1 MSIQSYGVTVLAV
14 FAIAGVILVTVSVI
28 YGIGSHENVLS
39 ESDKAEALKWGWIN
53 QLLGLLATSFGKLAI
68 VAFLQQIHGPE
79 HRERVVG
86 LWILAISNLIVNAI
100 AVGMVL
106 TQCAPLKK
114 LWDFSVPGTCDGLE
128 RNEHFAYFQGSWSA
142 FCDLALALYP
152 IVFLW
157 TVRLQIRVKIGLC
170 ALMGVG
176 VIACICSILKTTLGL
191 TALGNG
197 EDLTYNIARLIIW
210 NETEKWAVI
219 IVGCIPPIRPLFI
232 ALFHKVAKSTK
243 SRSGQTNG
251 NGRSTELHSFS
262 QGSKA
267 APRVRHSSPALSSA
281 KESEESILAMEDGA
295 IMKTTDISLT
305 YENGEAHHEPLPSEL
320 EHGGCVVPSE
330 RI

>member
-1 MSIQSYGVTVLAV
+1 MPIQSYGVTVLAA

-28 YGIGSHENVLS
+28 YGIGSHEDVLS
-39 ESDKAEALKWGWIN
+39 GSEIVEALKWGWIN
-53 QLLGLLATSFGKLAI
+53 QMLGLLATAFGKLAI

-79 HRERVVG
+79 HRERVIG

-100 AVGMVL
+100 TVGMVL
-106 TQCAPLKK
+106 TQCTPLEK
-114 LWDFSVPGTCDGLE
+114 LWNFSVPGTCDGLE
-128 RNEHFAYFQGSWSA
+128 RNKHIAYFQGSWSA

-157 TVRLQIRVKIGLC
+157 TVRLQMRVKIGLC

-176 VIACICSILKTTLGL
+176 VIACVCSVLKTTLGL

-197 EDLTYNIARLIIW
+197 EDLTYNIARLVIW

-232 ALFHKVAKSTK
+232 ALFHKVANSTK

-267 APRVRHSSPALSSA
+267 APRVRHMSPALSSA
-281 KESEESILAMEDGA
+281 KESEENILAMEDGA

-305 YENGEAHHEPLPSEL
+305 YENGEALQEHSPS